1 MKYLSVKSPIK
12 EAEAIRQKIKAF
24 LRDDLRTD
32 KDVDF
37 VYFPVQESI
46 AEEMKDLWL
55 VKRDFKKREIN
66 PVEDIKTSYDVIGDI
81 AILPLDIEDEE
92 RALVLLGRKNINVL
106 LKRLSPV
113 EGEHRTRKLKY
124 IGGEKRT
131 ETIHKE
137 HGCFYKLDVEK
148 AYFSPRLS
156 TERSRVVKKMEQ
168 GDFVIDMFAG
178 IGPFSILA
186 AKKGCRVLSLDNNPY
201 AIRYLRE
208 NKSLNRIKNL
218 DIVLGDSGKVL
229 AGGKN
234 VADHVIMNLP
244 FKSYKFLDTALRL
257 SKENGRI
264 YFYSIGRE
272 EDLFGE
278 QIREIEERIG
288 KFRLYEKRV
297 VRPYS
302 PYRYHVCIEFGPG
315 EG

>member
-1 MKYLSVKSPIK
+1 MKCLSVKVPIK
-12 EAEAIRQKIKAF
+12 TADAIRQKIKAF

-66 PVEDIKTSYDVIGDI
+66 IEEGIKTSYDVIGDI

-106 LKRLSPV
+106 LKRSSPV

-148 AYFSPRLS
+148 TYFSPRLS
-156 TERSRVVKKMEQ
+156 TERSRVVKKMER

-186 AKKGCRVLSLDNNPY
+186 AKKGCRVLSLDNNTH

-208 NKSLNRIKNL
+208 NKSLNRVKNL

-229 AGGKN
+229 ARGKN

-244 FKSYKFLDTALRL
+244 FNSYKFLDTALRL
-257 SKENGRI
+257 AKENGRI
-264 YFYSIGRE
+264 YFYSIGRG

-315 EG
+315 EE